1 MDQADNGNTK
11 ALEQYALDADTFST
25 GHSSTNLPSFS
36 LENKVS
42 IIDFTSQ
49 GSSKQAG
56 KGREKRGYGLPMGLM
71 GDSLVEPFGPDGLG
85 ISKNSLKCL
94 TMFGWLQNSRKVWG
108 ISGIQPLIPP

>member
-1 MDQADNGNTK
+1 MQWGQKHIDQADNGNTK
-11 ALEQYALDADTFST
+11 AWEQYALDADTFST

-71 GDSLVEPFGPDGLG
+71 GDSLGEPFGPEGLG
-85 ISKNSLKCL
+85 ISKSFPKVFDNAWMAARLKK
-94 TMFGWLQNSRKVWG
+94 G
-108 ISGIQPLIPP
+108 SGDL